1 MASLG
6 ERLRRSWNVFRN
18 PDIYSYASMGAIS
31 SIRVDRPRLTSVNGR
46 TIVNSIYNQIAVDC
60 AAIDIRHVRLNED
73 GKYLKTIQS
82 NLNNALCLSAN
93 IDQSG
98 RDLIRDIVISM
109 LDEGSVA
116 LVPVVTDEDPT
127 NTESYEV
134 CEIRTGKVVEWLP
147 RQVRVEVYNEII
159 GRKERILLEKRLVP
173 IIENPFY
180 LIMNEPNSTAQRLN
194 RILSQVDRANDE
206 STSGK
211 LDLIIQLPYAVRS
224 DLKRQQAEQRR
235 KDIETQLTGSKY
247 GIAYTD
253 VSEKV
258 IQLNRSLENNLWGQA
273 KDLQAQL
280 FNELGFSQA
289 IFDGTADEKTMLNYY
304 NRTIEPI
311 VSAISIEI
319 ERKWLSQTART
330 QRQGIRYF
338 KDPFKLVP
346 VSQIAEIAD
355 KFTRNEIMTSNEIR
369 AVIALPP
376 VDDPKANMLINSNL
390 NQSEERITENI
401 QNETVNKEKEVNVN
415 ESR

>member
-31 SIRVDRPRLTSVNGR
+31 SVRVDRPRLTSVNGR

-147 RQVRVEVYNEII
+147 RQVRVEVYNEFI

-401 QNETVNKEKEVNVN
+401 QNETINKEKEVNVD